1 MYRCVCGEQCEM
13 FSEQR
18 APFWFLE
25 KIDSSEDC
33 HNFLKL
39 DFLEISGEGP
49 ELFMK
54 RNY

>member
-1 MYRCVCGEQCEM
+1 M

-39 DFLEISGEGP
+39 DFLEIRGEGP